1 MSAPDTCAS
10 GERLLWSP
18 PMGAGGVS
26 SALQYCMP
34 TFVGYVMNEGSR
46 ASSFQV
52 QHASIAFAVVVVIFI
67 ALMEVAEVMVEENG
81 KKLARGGQVV
91 PIVPEKDQPD
101 PEKGSNDL
109 PWSWARQG
117 RV

>member
-1 MSAPDTCAS
+1 MSASDICSS

-46 ASSFQV
+46 ASSFQME
-52 QHASIAFAVVVVIFI
+52 HASIAFAVVVVIFI
-67 ALMEVAEVMVEENG
+67 FLMEVVEVMVEESD
-81 KKLARGGQVV
+81 KR
-91 PIVPEKDQPD
+91 QP
-101 PEKGSNDL
+101 STQ
-109 PWSWARQG
+109 SQA
-117 RV
+117 

>member
-1 MSAPDTCAS
+1 MSVPTDTCQS
-10 GERLLWSP
+10 GARLLWSP

-46 ASSFQV
+46 ASSFQME
-52 QHASIAFAVVVVIFI
+52 HASIAFAVVVVVFMF
-67 ALMEVAEVMVEENG
+67 LMEVVEVMVKESDKKSSEN
-81 KKLARGGQVV
+81 
-91 PIVPEKDQPD
+91 DQSEA
-101 PEKGSNDL
+101 EKGRGDL
-109 PWSWARQG
+109 LWSLARQG